1 MRGLEIENSIE
12 QLSIVDLF
20 DIINIVDND
29 NATNDEI
36 VRKIEEKIE
45 IQLKEKE
52 DISSNYRE
60 LLLYMEHLKKL
71 NELIEKDIALIE
83 ELLEKKDTNDILD
96 ILDSSKN
103 EILDYSLRIYGLETY
118 TMLQTFNEE
127 EKKVYGCLQAYNLL
141 EKYFSSIEQR
151 DLEKKKNDEK
161 HEVKYELDSSRWKTY
176 FYFILSLDKQ
186 QEYNQLYTTYIRNN
200 SQTEDD
206 NQVYIQ
212 SSKYYASDFQ
222 GQLSKNIYCKR
233 KRMKLTQKQLSERS
247 GIDRTMIA
255 KIEKVQQPT
264 TLETAI
270 KLLSSLNMGIAI
282 YSFD

>member
-36 VRKIEEKIE
+36 VKKIEEKIE

-103 EILDYSLRIYGLETY
+103 EILDYSLRIYGSETY

-127 EKKVYGCLQAYNLL
+127 EKKVYGRLQAYNLL

-151 DLEKKKNDEK
+151 DLEKKKM
-161 HEVKYELDSSRWKTY
+161 
-176 FYFILSLDKQ
+176 
-186 QEYNQLYTTYIRNN
+186 
-200 SQTEDD
+200 
-206 NQVYIQ
+206 
-212 SSKYYASDFQ
+212 
-222 GQLSKNIYCKR
+222 
-233 KRMKLTQKQLSERS
+233 MKSMK
-247 GIDRTMIA
+247 
-255 KIEKVQQPT
+255 
-264 TLETAI
+264 
-270 KLLSSLNMGIAI
+270 
-282 YSFD
+282 